1 MTIVTNLL
9 SSPPFKK
16 KINSLLTIPSS
27 SPQTAGILL
36 RIGYARTCVCIEGE
50 VGGGGGIDGSRKRRV
65 IFVFYHHLKM
75 PRQEEKRTLHLKGK
89 YSPCN
94 PIQVT
99 HQSKA

>member
-36 RIGYARTCVCIEGE
+36 RIGYARTCVSIEGE
-50 VGGGGGIDGSRKRRV
+50 GGGGELMGAGSGV
-65 IFVFYHHLKM
+65 LFLFI
-75 PRQEEKRTLHLKGK
+75 
-89 YSPCN
+89 
-94 PIQVT
+94 III
-99 HQSKA
+99 